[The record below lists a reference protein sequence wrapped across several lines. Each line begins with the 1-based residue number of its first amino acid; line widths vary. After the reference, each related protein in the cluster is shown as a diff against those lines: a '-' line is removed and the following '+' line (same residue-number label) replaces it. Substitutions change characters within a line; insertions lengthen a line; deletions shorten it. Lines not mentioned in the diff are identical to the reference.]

1 MLLSLMS
8 RRSVL
13 YTMLF
18 PLMTSSYSIRK
29 WVASSNWQT
38 SYKNMAF
45 LFLDH
50 LARSHKNP
58 EVRITPNMNRTSFK
72 VDFLRGRA
80 LLIEGSDV

>member
-1 MLLSLMS
+1 
-8 RRSVL
+8 
-13 YTMLF
+13 
-18 PLMTSSYSIRK
+18 
-29 WVASSNWQT
+29 
-38 SYKNMAF
+38 MAF